1 MNLVLAIF
9 ITTTPLDDALA
20 LALENNASLKVARAE
35 INVAEASVPLMHDW
49 EMPKLR
55 GQLSDAQD
63 VGSGTFTWVV
73 RLSWAPPNPWQW
85 KHGTVAGEAEVVG
98 RRADLANS
106 SWGVMKELRL
116 AWLDLSGA
124 DAHGKL
130 AHETYEVRHQLL
142 SVLRKRLE
150 RGTGT
155 QIELN
160 LAQLGEQDAKQD
172 EQRYVSAGLRAT
184 QSIVWLVGVPLEPQP
199 TSLPAEPP
207 SVPDL
212 DELETRL
219 GKHPALESL
228 RARVRE
234 AEAKVKN
241 EQAKRL
247 PWPEVLV
254 GLRQKA
260 SATPDNNLQL
270 SLTVPLGITP
280 APEVDV
286 ARAVVARNRSQLD
299 AEVNQRK
306 AELRILIQRAE
317 GLRSR
322 WLSFEADY
330 RATIESH
337 RALRAQLLADGSLDP
352 TLLLTA
358 ERVAI
363 DLEHKRLDIQLD
375 LARALVELDNIAG
388 PP

>member
-1 MNLVLAIF
+1 MTLAL
-9 ITTTPLDDALA
+9 TLLLATTPLDEALS

-35 INVAEASVPLMHDW
+35 INVAEASVPLFHDW
-49 EMPKLR
+49 EMPRLR

-85 KHGTVAGEAEVVG
+85 KHGTDVGEAEVMG
-98 RRADLANS
+98 RRAALADA
-106 SWGVMKELRL
+106 SWSLLKDLRL

-124 DAHGKL
+124 DAHGSL
-130 AHETYEVRHQLL
+130 ARETLEVRRQLL
-142 SVLRKRLE
+142 TVLRKRLE
-150 RGTGT
+150 RGAGT
-155 QIELN
+155 QVELN

-172 EQRYVSAGLRAT
+172 EQRYLSAGLRAT

-199 TSLPAEPP
+199 TALPGEPP
-207 SVPDL
+207 TVPDL
-212 DELETRL
+212 ASLEARL
-219 GKHPALESL
+219 DKHPALEAL

-241 EQAKRL
+241 EQARRL

-260 SATPDNNLQL
+260 STTPDNNLQL
-270 SLTVPLGITP
+270 AITVPLGITP

-286 ARAVVARNRSQLD
+286 ARAVVARNRSQLE
-299 AEVNQRK
+299 AETNQRK

-317 GLRSR
+317 GLRTR
-322 WLSFEADY
+322 WLSFESDY

-337 RALRAQLLADGSLDP
+337 RALRAQLLAEGTLDP
-352 TLLLTA
+352 TLMLTA
-358 ERVAI
+358 ERQAL

-375 LARALVELDNIAG
+375 LARALVELDTVAG